1 MNFQVSP
8 PSLCQYVKAA
18 VTAAA
23 APTVAASQE
32 FQWSQLQQSSNCH
45 S

>member
-8 PSLCQYVKAA
+8 PSSCQYVKAA

-23 APTVAASQE
+23 VPTVTAAAAPTVTASQE
-32 FQWSQLQQSSNCH
+32 F
-45 S
+45 